1 MEISGYLY
9 LGQSSSRLPAKL
21 HYQEGGQLCFFPE
34 SEFVTESSNEPLKK
48 VAIKDVDISS
58 RIGNTPRFISFGD
71 QCQFECADN
80 LAIDELIKTA
90 QQDGYLKTKKYSGLA
105 HRLESKLQFVALTL
119 VLVAVTSWGF
129 IAYGIPFFSEELAH
143 ALPAEVS
150 TKIGHGGLE
159 ILDKS
164 VFQSSEL
171 AEEERDSLRQAFNRI
186 ADELTK
192 IEGLE
197 LIPMKIEFRKS
208 ESIGANAFALPSG
221 TIIFTDEMVKLAE
234 NQEQLETIMLHE
246 IGHIA
251 HRHSLR
257 RLIQQSSLAL
267 FIVIVT
273 GDISTTSQAIL
284 ALPGVLL
291 QAGYSQKMELEADDF
306 ALKHLQEFGLHPE
319 DFITLMENLESQ
331 EKDQGANEPE
341 ENIGSVEPKQESEI
355 QGYFSSHPSTSERL
369 ERFRNHRH

>member
-90 QQDGYLKTKKYSGLA
+90 QQDGYLKTKTYSGLA

-119 VLVAVTSWGF
+119 VLVAVASWGF

-273 GDISTTSQAIL
+273 GDISTTSQ
-284 ALPGVLL
+284 
-291 QAGYSQKMELEADDF
+291 
-306 ALKHLQEFGLHPE
+306 
-319 DFITLMENLESQ
+319 
-331 EKDQGANEPE
+331 
-341 ENIGSVEPKQESEI
+341 
-355 QGYFSSHPSTSERL
+355 
-369 ERFRNHRH
+369 

>member
-1 MEISGYLY
+1 
-9 LGQSSSRLPAKL
+9 
-21 HYQEGGQLCFFPE
+21 
-34 SEFVTESSNEPLKK
+34 
-48 VAIKDVDISS
+48 
-58 RIGNTPRFISFGD
+58 
-71 QCQFECADN
+71 
-80 LAIDELIKTA
+80 
-90 QQDGYLKTKKYSGLA
+90 
-105 HRLESKLQFVALTL
+105 
-119 VLVAVTSWGF
+119 
-129 IAYGIPFFSEELAH
+129 
-143 ALPAEVS
+143 
-150 TKIGHGGLE
+150 
-159 ILDKS
+159 
-164 VFQSSEL
+164 SSEL